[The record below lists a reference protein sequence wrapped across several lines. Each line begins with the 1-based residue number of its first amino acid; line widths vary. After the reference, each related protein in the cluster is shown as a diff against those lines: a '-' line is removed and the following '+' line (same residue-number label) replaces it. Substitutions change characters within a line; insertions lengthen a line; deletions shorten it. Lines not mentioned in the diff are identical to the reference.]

1 MPAPSCPLCNSPDIH
16 RYHSDA
22 KRDYTQCR
30 QCLLVYV
37 DCSQHLSPSQEKAIY
52 DHHQNTIDDPGYIE
66 FLSRLA
72 KPLLQKLPNNS
83 VGLDYGCGPGPAL
96 AELFKAR
103 GHRVNIYDPFYADF
117 PEHLQLN
124 YDFIVCTEVVEHFCT
139 PKREF
144 DTLFRLLKPGG
155 WLGIMTKLVIDA
167 EAFAKWHYKND
178 QTHIAFFSRPTFHW
192 LVAHYH
198 CQIEFIGN
206 DAIILQCNPDHYNN

>member
-1 MPAPSCPLCNSPDIH
+1 MPAPFCPLCNSPDIH

-37 DCSQHLSPSQEKAIY
+37 DCSQHLSLSQEKAIY
-52 DHHQNTIDDPGYIE
+52 DLHQNTIDDPGYIE

-72 KPLLQKLPNNS
+72 KPLLRKLPNNS

-96 AELFKAR
+96 AELFKAQ
-103 GHRVNIYDPFYADF
+103 GHRVNVYDPFYANF
-117 PEHLQLN
+117 PEHLQRT
-124 YDFIVCTEVVEHFCT
+124 YDFIVCTEVVEHFRV

-178 QTHIAFFSRPTFHW
+178 QTHIAFFSQPTFHW
-192 LVAHYH
+192 LAAHYH
-198 CQIEFIGN
+198 CRIEFIGN
-206 DAIILQCNPDHYNN
+206 DAIILQRNPGPYNN